1 MTIQTN
7 KHQFIDPVCH
17 MKVTKGSTVPSLNF
31 HDDTYYFCAEGCREA
46 FMADPDKYLGAK
58 ATKKK
63 GLWAR
68 YLDRL
73 NKATGGK
80 PPSCCH

>member
-1 MTIQTN
+1 MTIQNN
-7 KHQFIDPVCH
+7 KHVYVDPVCR
-17 MKVTKGSTVPSLNF
+17 MKITKPGKVQPFTF
-31 HDDTYYFCAEGCREA
+31 HADTYYFCAEACREA
-46 FMADPDKYLGAK
+46 FISNPDKYLQIK
-58 ATKKK
+58 VFKKK

-80 PPSCCH
+80 PPCCH

>member
-1 MTIQTN
+1 MTIQNN
-7 KHQFIDPVCH
+7 KHAYIDPVCQ
-17 MKVTKGSTVPSLNF
+17 MKITTPGEVRSFTF
-31 HDDTYYFCAEGCREA
+31 HSDTYHFCAEACREA
-46 FMADPDKYLGAK
+46 FISDPDKYLQ
-58 ATKKK
+58 TELPTKK

-80 PPSCCH
+80 PPCCH

>member
-1 MTIQTN
+1 MTAQEST
-7 KHQFIDPVCH
+7 HYFVDPVCH
-17 MKVTKGSTVPSLNF
+17 MKVAKGSTVLPFNF
-31 HDDTYYFCAEGCREA
+31 RDDTYYFCAKACREA

-58 ATKKK
+58 ETKKK

-73 NKATGGK
+73 DKATGGK